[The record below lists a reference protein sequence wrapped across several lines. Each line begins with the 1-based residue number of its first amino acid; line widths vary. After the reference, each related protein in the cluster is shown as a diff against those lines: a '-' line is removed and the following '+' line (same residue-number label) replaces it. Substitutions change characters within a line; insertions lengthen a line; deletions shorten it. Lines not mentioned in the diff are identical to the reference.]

1 LAWQDSVEMASAT
14 TATWALT
21 RRGTRPW
28 ARALRPWAKEITLI
42 LLLYSLWQYAGA
54 WSIGRASAA
63 LAHGRTIWHAER
75 VLHLPS
81 ERATQALILP
91 HRSLVHWLNV
101 YYALV
106 HVPALGLC
114 LVWLFVRHRDR
125 YPQVRTVVALV
136 TGASLVIQL
145 IPVAPPRLLP
155 HLGIVDTAAVVGPS
169 VYSGGAPGMDQLAA
183 MPSLHVGW
191 ALIIGCS
198 IVWVSRHRWRWLALG
213 YPALTMFTVVA
224 TGNHFWADG
233 IAAAGLC
240 TLAAVFTAKVYAPPE
255 SDPTPSDVPQLASVM
270 ATDHTTSRRVPFST
284 S

>member
-1 LAWQDSVEMASAT
+1 MAGATSAT
-14 TATWALT
+14 WTAT
-21 RRGTRPW
+21 RRRARPW

-63 LAHGRTIWHAER
+63 LARGQAIWHAER
-75 VLHLPS
+75 MLHLPS
-81 ERATQALILP
+81 ERAAQALILP

-136 TGASLVIQL
+136 TGASLIIQL

-169 VYSGGAPGMDQLAA
+169 VYSRGAPGMDQLAA

-191 ALIIGCS
+191 ALIVGGS
-198 IVWVSRHRWRWLALG
+198 IVWVTRHRWRWLALG

-240 TLAAVFTAKVYAPPE
+240 ALAAVLTAKAYGTPAPLA
-255 SDPTPSDVPQLASVM
+255 TAADVPVLASVIP
-270 ATDHTTSRRVPFST
+270 ADHTTSRSVPFST